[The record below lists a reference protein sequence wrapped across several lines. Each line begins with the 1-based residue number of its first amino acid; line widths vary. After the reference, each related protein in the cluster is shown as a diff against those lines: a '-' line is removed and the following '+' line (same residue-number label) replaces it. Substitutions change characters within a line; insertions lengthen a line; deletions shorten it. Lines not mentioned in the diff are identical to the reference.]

1 MSRSD
6 LFQLLQTLSTVTG
19 DEPLIIVGSQSAHGQ
34 VPWLPSAVT
43 MSIEVDV
50 FLKPG
55 TGLHRRLRLD
65 YGMDSPYHAA
75 HGVYADPLGAG
86 IVSLPPGWEERLV
99 TLSAD
104 DGSVTWQALE
114 IHDTAVTKLMAGR
127 AKDWSFLSELLF
139 AGALELDRFLRRAL
153 LMRETVHAGA
163 LRPRLEKLAAELRER
178 KMRPLA
184 AAVEQVVREL

>member
-1 MSRSD
+1 MERSKLTVILRD
-6 LFQLLQTLSTVTG
+6 LREFMG
-19 DEPLIIVGSQSAHGQ
+19 GHPLIVAGSQSAHGQ
-34 VPWLPSAVT
+34 VPWVPSVVVT
-43 MSIEVDV
+43 SVEVDV
-50 FLKPG
+50 FMLPDG
-55 TGLHRRLRLD
+55 GLHDPIEERFGLD
-65 YGMDSPYHAA
+65 TDYHAA

-139 AGALELDRFLRRAL
+139 AGALDVDRFLQRAL

-163 LRPRLEKLAAELRER
+163 LRPRLEMLAAVLRER

-184 AAVEQVVREL
+184 AAVEQVVRVL